1 MAAETGIW
9 VTGVVMES
17 KIDLTGLVDTDRV
30 IEVERIDPV
39 ALSDWREYGSEGFV
53 LIGPKGGCI

>member
-1 MAAETGIW
+1 
-9 VTGVVMES
+9 MES

-39 ALSDWREYGSEGFV
+39 ALSDWREYGPEGFV
-53 LIGPKGGCI
+53 LIVPKGGCI

>member
-1 MAAETGIW
+1 
-9 VTGVVMES
+9 MES

-39 ALSDWREYGSEGFV
+39 ALSDCRKYGSEGFV
-53 LIGPKGGCI
+53 LMGPKGGCI

>member
-1 MAAETGIW
+1 
-9 VTGVVMES
+9 MES
-17 KIDLTGLVDTDRV
+17 KIDLTGWVDIDRV